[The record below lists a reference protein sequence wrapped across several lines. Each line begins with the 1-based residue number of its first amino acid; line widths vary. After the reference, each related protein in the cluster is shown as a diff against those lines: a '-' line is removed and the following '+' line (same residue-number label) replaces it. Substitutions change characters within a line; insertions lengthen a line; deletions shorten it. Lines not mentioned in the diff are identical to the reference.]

1 MGEFEFEYTFE
12 PDAGSDSVLTPNE
25 RWMIE
30 ACAVPKIYSLTPYV
44 GPPQNHYYWGA
55 GDVDDEE
62 RPDGYIDED
71 DEEVYLPE
79 YSRASAPA
87 ERKHLGGCLEL
98 TSRSPLLLAF
108 FKLWAKVTGDSET
121 PGWVLDENDPSENYF
136 PLLGMWLTPE
146 GFNASI
152 APLVIKT
159 LDGSEFA
166 VQNWASQL
174 ALDDLN
180 AVVAAQHPSLGP
192 ANGFTLHFPSDAH
205 ADDADADDADADD
218 EDAMVGFD
226 DDRCKKLLGL
236 ERPLSAILSWNM
248 NDTTEGND
256 AAM

>member
-1 MGEFEFEYTFE
+1 
-12 PDAGSDSVLTPNE
+12 
-25 RWMIE
+25 MIE

-62 RPDGYIDED
+62 PPDGYIDED
-71 DEEVYLPE
+71 DEEVYLPGCRKCTQR
-79 YSRASAPA
+79 RARTCCS
-87 ERKHLGGCLEL
+87 CLEL

-108 FKLWAKVTGDSET
+108 FKLWANVTGDSQT

-192 ANGFTLHFPSDAH
+192 ANGFTLHFPSDTH
-205 ADDADADDADADD
+205 ADDADADEEDADEEDADD

-226 DDRCKKLLGL
+226 DDRCRSLLRL
-236 ERPLSAILSWNM
+236 ERPPSAILTWNM
-248 NDTTEGND
+248 SDTTAGND
-256 AAM
+256 AVMQVEL